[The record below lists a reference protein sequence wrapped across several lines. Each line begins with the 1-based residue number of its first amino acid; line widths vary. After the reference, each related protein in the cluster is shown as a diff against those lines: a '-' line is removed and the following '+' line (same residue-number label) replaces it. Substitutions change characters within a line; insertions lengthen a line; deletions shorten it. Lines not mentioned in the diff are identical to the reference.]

1 MKKKTAHKRPAV
13 NKVYYIYVGIL
24 AVLFFVF
31 VYVINHLH
39 IRILDVGDVIL
50 IT

>member
-24 AVLFFVF
+24 AVLFFVVHTIPF
-31 VYVINHLH
+31 L
-39 IRILDVGDVIL
+39 
-50 IT
+50 